1 MQNGQYLF
9 QRMFCSEECKD
20 DYHEEPFL
28 AKVDVAVSK
37 AQELLD
43 RQLEEGRA
51 QLRRTLDQEREEFK
65 KERDLLYE
73 AMCPADKRRF
83 IGWVQKRK
91 KT

>member
-28 AKVDVAVSK
+28 TKVDDAVSK
-37 AQELLD
+37 AQVLLD
-43 RQLEEGRA
+43 HQ
-51 QLRRTLDQEREEFK
+51 LDQERKEFK
-65 KERDLLYE
+65 KERDLLYA

-83 IGWVQKRK
+83 TGWAQKRK
-91 KT
+91 KA